1 MSKSTRAMSL
11 RLSEEEH
18 EALRGAA
25 YAFETSM
32 NEVVRRAIREF
43 LTGPARREEIARL
56 FARANQEYGA
66 AFRKLAD
73 L

>member
-1 MSKSTRAMSL
+1 MSRDTHTMSL
-11 RLSEEEH
+11 RLNEEEH

-25 YAFETSM
+25 YAFGTSM

-43 LTGPARREEIARL
+43 LTGPARREEIERL
-56 FARANQEYGA
+56 FDRANQEYGA

>member
-1 MSKSTRAMSL
+1 MSRDTHTMSL
-11 RLSEEEH
+11 RLNEEEH

-25 YAFETSM
+25 YAFGISM
-32 NEVVRRAIREF
+32 NEVVRRAVRDF

-56 FARANQEYGA
+56 FAQANQEYGA

>member
-1 MSKSTRAMSL
+1 MPHDTHTMSV
-11 RLSEEEH
+11 RLNKEEH

-25 YAFETSM
+25 YAFEISM
-32 NEVVRRAIREF
+32 NEVIRRAIREY

-56 FARANQEYGA
+56 FHRANRDYGA
-66 AFRKLAD
+66 AFQKLAD